1 MTTTPSTQPKTPAR
15 PDAANP
21 VSHSPMPER
30 IRRHV
35 TEDQICVL
43 TFDRPDSAAN
53 IFDRATMEELKQHL
67 DVIAADS
74 HLKGLILASAK
85 PSIFIAGADISS
97 FSKAARPEDL
107 AELIE
112 LGQTVFNRISVLSI
126 PSVAAIH
133 GACVGG
139 GFEICLACDA
149 RIASPDKSTKI
160 GLPETLLGILPGWG
174 GSTRLPRLV
183 GLPKALDIILAG
195 KTLAAKPAL
204 KCGMIDEIIP
214 REYLVNRASQ
224 LILSRGLGLRKRPAC
239 LKKSLLNSG
248 VAARLIAWRV
258 EKQLF
263 KKTRGHY
270 PAPRKALEVI
280 TNGISRPLVD
290 SLALE
295 RDAILELSRTEVAR
309 NLIRIFFL
317 QERAKKLSGIPG
329 DDKVKVPKATHIAV
343 IGAGVMGAGIAQWA
357 SSREISVILRDINTD
372 AVAKGL
378 ASISKLYQSG
388 VKRHALTKTE
398 ARAGMDRIAPSATD
412 VPLTMADLVIEAA
425 VERMDLKKQLFARL
439 DELAG
444 PNTILAS
451 NTSALSITEI
461 AAATKH
467 PERVVGIHFFNPVH
481 KMQLVEVIVGRQT
494 SPDVVRRAVKFVQ
507 QIGKLPVVC
516 KDSPGFLV
524 NRILMPYL
532 IEAGHQFECG
542 ARIED
547 IDECM
552 LDFGMPMGPL
562 RLIDEVGLDVA
573 NHVATDLASKFPD
586 RMQAPAVLTKMIADK
601 LLGKKNGRGFY
612 LHARGASDPG
622 VNPDTDKYHHDA
634 SCAKLSRE
642 DLQLRM
648 VLLMLNE
655 AARCLEEGIVTEPED
670 VDFGMIMGTG
680 FAPFLGGPL
689 RFADFTGIRQLVDQ
703 MKMLAGKGELRFTP
717 CKLLQTMA
725 GNGRKFYAD

>member
-1 MTTTPSTQPKTPAR
+1 M
-15 PDAANP
+15 
-21 VSHSPMPER
+21 
-30 IRRHV
+30 
-35 TEDQICVL
+35 L

>member
-1 MTTTPSTQPKTPAR
+1 M
-15 PDAANP
+15 
-21 VSHSPMPER
+21 
-30 IRRHV
+30 
-35 TEDQICVL
+35 L

-280 TNGISRPLVD
+280 THGISRPLVD